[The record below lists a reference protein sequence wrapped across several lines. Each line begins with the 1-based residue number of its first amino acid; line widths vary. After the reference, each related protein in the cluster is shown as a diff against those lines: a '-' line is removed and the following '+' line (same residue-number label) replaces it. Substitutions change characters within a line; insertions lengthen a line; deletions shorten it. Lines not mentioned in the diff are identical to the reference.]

1 MSYSDALA
9 ALEPFLQQASPAEA
23 RVQLLALLAEYPQE
37 PELHYRL
44 GVLCQAQ
51 DWPEAQ
57 NHYQAVLARLPA
69 HAPSWF
75 GLGFLAFRQAVYPR
89 AEDYFRQA
97 LRFQPDFV
105 LALDYLAQLC
115 WLKEALSEAVE
126 LWERC
131 AQLQKGLR
139 WHTKLTLYYQKLK
152 RWSDAYR
159 HAQAWLAAAPDNADA
174 HNEAGLILI
183 QLRQPEA
190 ARRAFEQAL
199 QRAPEFAEVWTNL
212 GRLAKSCGQMNA
224 ALEAYQRAVE
234 IRPDYAE
241 GWYNLGMLYE
251 ENGQTLAAR
260 QAVQRALGQQ
270 PMLFRPAQT
279 GPAFWPTPASERA
292 LLALRQ
298 SLILPRV
305 YADQS
310 EIETY
315 RTQLCE
321 CLNALQGLDLQVA
334 VPERELMGLT
344 PFYLA
349 YQGQNDREINSS
361 LARLLQ
367 PVLDLA
373 PPLPTSPRG
382 PLRIGLVSA
391 FFQDHSVTHCFGSMI
406 QALAAEPD
414 WAVTLFLTPAA
425 QPDAVT
431 HTLAQR
437 LKLVH
442 LPESLAEAR
451 QTLLE
456 QQLDLLIYP
465 ELGMDSFSWL
475 LAFARL
481 APHQAVL
488 SGHPVTS
495 GIPNVDYFISH
506 SSLETA
512 EAQLHYSE
520 TLITLP
526 GVPVNYT
533 APPRRSASRT
543 RAELGLSESAQLYF
557 CPMTLFKLHP
567 DFDAVLAE
575 ILASD
580 PLAEILLFQYHH
592 SLLHQILQARL
603 QRQLPRPDF
612 ARIRFLPWAR
622 WETFMALLE
631 NADVVLDTPHFGG
644 GNTLYM
650 AFSRSLPVVTWPAP
664 FQRGRGGA
672 GLYQAMGLDFG
683 VATDLADY
691 ARKAVQ
697 LASEPEWNR
706 LCRNQLAERQPQLF
720 GQTQSTAA
728 LIDWVRSL
736 KRG

>member
-1 MSYSDALA
+1 MSYLDALA
-9 ALEPFLQQASPAEA
+9 ALEPLLQQASPAEVRA
-23 RVQLLALLAEYPQE
+23 QLLALLAQYPQE
-37 PELHYRL
+37 PELNYRL

-51 DWPEAQ
+51 NWPEAQ

-75 GLGFLAFRQAVYPR
+75 GLGFLAFRQGLYPR

-105 LALDYLAQLC
+105 LALDYLGQLC
-115 WLKEALSEAVE
+115 LLREALPEA
-126 LWERC
+126 LAFWERC
-131 AQLQKGLR
+131 SQLQLDLR
-139 WHTKLTLYYQKLK
+139 WHTKLAIHYQKMK
-152 RWSDAYR
+152 AWPEAYR
-159 HAQAWLAAAPDNADA
+159 HVQAWLAGEPENADA
-174 HNEAGLILI
+174 FNEAGLILI

-199 QRAPEFAEVWTNL
+199 LLAPDFAEVWTNL
-212 GRLAKSCGQMNA
+212 GRLAKSCGQTAEALA
-224 ALEAYQRAVE
+224 AYKQAVA

-251 ENGQTLAAR
+251 ENGQAQAAR
-260 QAVQRALGQQ
+260 EAVERALGQQ
-270 PMLFRPAQT
+270 PMLFRPAKT
-279 GPAFWPTPASERA
+279 GPAFCPTSASERA
-292 LLALRQ
+292 LRVLRQ
-298 SLILPRV
+298 ALILPRV
-305 YADQS
+305 YADQA
-310 EIETY
+310 EISVY
-315 RTQLCE
+315 RSQLRDT
-321 CLNALQGLDLQVA
+321 LMALAGTAFQVW

-349 YQGQNDREINSS
+349 YQGENDRELNSA
-361 LARLLQ
+361 LARLLA

-373 PPLPTSPRG
+373 PRSVSSPQG
-382 PLRIGLVSA
+382 KLRIGLVSA

-414 WAVTLFLTPAA
+414 WEVTLFLTPAA

-431 HTLAQR
+431 QSLAQR
-437 LKLVH
+437 LKLVS
-442 LPESLAEAR
+442 LPAGLAEAR
-451 QTLLE
+451 QTVLAHSP
-456 QQLDLLIYP
+456 DLLIYP

-481 APHQAVL
+481 APVQAVL

-495 GIPNVDYFISH
+495 GIPNLDYFISH
-506 SSLETA
+506 DSLEIPTA
-512 EAQLHYSE
+512 QDHYSE

-533 APPRRSASRT
+533 RPPQRGVSRT
-543 RAELGLSESAQLYF
+543 RAELGLSESAHLYF
-557 CPMTLFKLHP
+557 CPMTLFKFHP
-567 DFDAVLAE
+567 DFDAVLAQ
-575 ILASD
+575 ILATD
-580 PLAEILLFQYHH
+580 PQAQILIFCYHH
-592 SLLHQILQARL
+592 SQLHQILQARL
-603 QRQLPRPDF
+603 QRQLPAPAFQRLQ
-612 ARIRFLPWAR
+612 FLPWAR

-650 AFSRSLPVVTWPAP
+650 AFSRALPVVTWPAP

-672 GLYQAMGLDFG
+672 GLYSAMGLDFG
-683 VATDLADY
+683 VASDLSDY
-691 ARKAVQ
+691 AQRAVQ

-706 LCRNQLAERQPQLF
+706 QCRSQLAERNALLF
-720 GQTQSTAA
+720 GQTESSQA
-728 LIDWVRSL
+728 LIAWVRSL
-736 KRG
+736 KRA